1 MKSRHHFSQITALAT
16 VVLTLVACGGNEDE
30 LAEESAETSTVVSA
44 TMTSQ
49 RTSSPAVD
57 STDRATQ
64 SIDREEAPPLT
75 IGTPRDD
82 EPIARDMPSDPPPTQ
97 PTTVA
102 AASSF
107 DSDGDGFYTF
117 DELEQAVTALFTSYD
132 WPQNYQ
138 VDLDNLKSDL
148 AAMSGPNDQFEA
160 PGEYTIVGLY
170 HVCAWE
176 LAWLDAYQE
185 GDARLMEESL
195 DQLRGAA
202 LDNPMFVAIQE
213 DLGERFERAELGD
226 PLLIQQD
233 VDNSCT
239 SYEFVTPTSATP
251 RTTINGERQWFA
263 IGSWR
268 QETTAA

>member
-1 MKSRHHFSQITALAT
+1 MKSRHHLSQIAALTT

-30 LAEESAETSTVVSA
+30 LAEESAETAAVVSA
-44 TMTSQ
+44 TTTSQ
-49 RTSSPAVD
+49 RASSPTIVPAEGASS
-57 STDRATQ
+57 STDR
-64 SIDREEAPPLT
+64 EAPQLT

-82 EPIARDMPSDPPPTQ
+82 EPIARDMPSDPPSTQ
-97 PTTVA
+97 PTTV

-138 VDLDNLKSDL
+138 VDLDNLTSDI

-176 LAWLDAYQE
+176 HAWLDAYRE
-185 GDARLMEESL
+185 GNARLMEESL
-195 DQLRGAA
+195 DQLQGAA

-213 DLGERFERAELGD
+213 DLRERFERAELGD
-226 PLLIQQD
+226 PSMIQQD
-233 VDNSCT
+233 VDNSCN
-239 SYEFVTPTSATP
+239 SYEFVTPTSGTP
-251 RTTINGERQWFA
+251 RTTIDGERQWLA
-263 IGSWR
+263 IGKWR
-268 QETTAA
+268 HETTAV